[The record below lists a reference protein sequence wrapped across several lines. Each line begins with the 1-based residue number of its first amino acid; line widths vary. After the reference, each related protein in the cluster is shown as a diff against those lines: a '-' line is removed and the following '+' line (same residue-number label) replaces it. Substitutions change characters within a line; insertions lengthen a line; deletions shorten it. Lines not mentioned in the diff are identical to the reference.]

1 MASFFDRFKGLFKN
15 QTTNI
20 DFNKAIYNF
29 LGDTFIASTEND
41 DSYID
46 KGYRFNATIYSIV
59 NLIVKCAANIPFSV
73 YEVQNENQLK
83 RYKTLTSGDFNSS
96 VLHKSQ
102 ILHKKALVEL
112 EGTELHKILERPNPA
127 QSYNTFIQELL
138 AFGLLTGNRYIYG
151 ITPQSGQNATK
162 FKELYVLPSQ
172 VVQIHS
178 GGLFKPVDYYTLEY
192 NGQHQLPVENVL
204 HISDFNP
211 YYDGTGSH
219 LYGMSPLKAGLRVL
233 DANNEA
239 VTTGLKYLQNQMAR
253 GVLMSEEGD
262 LSEVQAR
269 QLKDRFKK
277 QYQGSK
283 NAGDVVITP
292 KKLSWINFGLSASDL
307 NLIEQYNAT
316 IKDLCNIYQVPVQLL
331 NNTDHQSYNNQK
343 EAKKSLYVNAII
355 PQLIKV
361 REELNRWLTP
371 AYGNNLYIDFDFTVI
386 PELQEEMD
394 KVVTQMSN
402 SWWLTPNE
410 KRTAMSYGVDEE
422 QTAMDDY
429 YIPANLLPLANDMG
443 VEDPKQLHDDV
454 SIALRKRLV
463 AGMTDVYTTIQEAEE
478 RAVQMGGDSSY
489 HSHNFDG
496 TTVFMPFKTHEEY
509 EAAKEGRLD
518 EYYERVENS
527 IYDDEDEDSNKPKI
541 EYKQPE
547 ISDRVRNALK
557 DKVDDHNDKHGDDPD
572 KRVTLRM
579 LIAVFRRGIGAYNT
593 NPQSVRP
600 NVSSADQWAYARV
613 NNFLRSIRTG
623 RFRSGRHDTDLIPA
637 GHPLSSKKS
646 HKVYNDYPQGAT
658 NNAKRV
664 LEWDEKYK
672 LRGKMG
678 TPKGWSRAKQLA
690 SRDTLSQADVNSI
703 YSFLRRHEQN
713 AEIAEEFRGTPYKDK
728 GYVMYNA
735 WGGKALLSYVERYR
749 SANHDEGDSD

>member
-1 MASFFDRFKGLFKN
+1 MASFLDRFKTLFKN

-29 LGDTFIASTEND
+29 LGDTMVSSTDND

-73 YEVQNENQLK
+73 YEVQNENELK
-83 RYKTLTSGDFNSS
+83 RYKTITSGDFNSS

-112 EGTELHKILERPNPA
+112 EGTELHQLLERPNPA

-172 VVQIHS
+172 VMQIHS
-178 GGLFKPVDYYTLEY
+178 GGLFKPVDHYTLEY
-192 NGQHQLPVENVL
+192 NGEHQLPAENVL

-355 PQLIKV
+355 PQLIKI

-394 KVVTQMSN
+394 KVVTQMNS

-422 QTAMDDY
+422 QSSMDDY

-443 VEDPKQLHDDV
+443 VEDPKQLHDDF

-463 AGMTDVYTTIQEAEE
+463 PGFSDVFTTIREAEE
-478 RAVQMGGDSSY
+478 RAVQLGGSGY
-489 HSHNFDG
+489 HEHSFDG
-496 TTVFMPFKTHEEY
+496 TRVFMPFKTHEEY

-527 IYDDEDEDSNKPKI
+527 IYDDEDEDSRKPDI
-541 EYKQPE
+541 EYKEPN
-547 ISDRVRNALK
+547 ISDKVRNALK
-557 DKVDDHNDKHGDDPD
+557 DKVDDHNEKHGDDPD

-664 LEWDEKYK
+664 LEWDDKYK

-749 SANHDEGDSD
+749 SANHDDGDSD

>member
-73 YEVQNENQLK
+73 YEIQNENELK

-96 VLHKSQ
+96 VFHKSQ

-112 EGTELHKILERPNPA
+112 EGTELHKLLERPNPA

-172 VVQIHS
+172 VMQIHS

-204 HISDFNP
+204 HIADFNP

-262 LSEVQAR
+262 LNEVQAR
-269 QLKDRFKK
+269 QLKERFKK

-316 IKDLCNIYQVPVQLL
+316 IKDLCNIYSVPVQLL

-343 EAKKSLYVNAII
+343 EAKKSLYVNSII
-355 PQLIKV
+355 PQLIKI

-394 KVVTQMSN
+394 KVVTQMSS

-443 VEDPKQLHDDV
+443 VEDPKQLHDDF

-463 AGMTDVYTTIQEAEE
+463 PGFSDVFTTIREAEE
-478 RAVQMGGDSSY
+478 RAVQLGGSGY
-489 HSHNFDG
+489 HEHSFDG
-496 TTVFMPFKTHEEY
+496 TRVFMPFKTHEEY

-527 IYDDEDEDSNKPKI
+527 IYDDEDEDSRKPDI
-541 EYKQPE
+541 EYKEPN
-547 ISDRVRNALK
+547 ISDRVRSALK
-557 DKVDDHNDKHGDDPD
+557 DKVDEHNDKHGDDPD

-600 NVSSADQWAYARV
+600 NVSSADQWAYART
-613 NNFLRSIRTG
+613 NNFLRAIRTG

-703 YSFLRRHEQN
+703 YSFLKRHEQN

-749 SANHDEGDSD
+749 SANHDEEDSD

>member
-29 LGDTFIASTEND
+29 LGETFIASTEND

-73 YEVQNENQLK
+73 YEIQNENELK

-112 EGTELHKILERPNPA
+112 EGTELHQLLDRPNPA

-172 VVQIHS
+172 VMQIHS

-204 HISDFNP
+204 HIADFNP

-262 LSEVQAR
+262 LNEVQAR

-316 IKDLCNIYQVPVQLL
+316 IKDLCNIYSVPVQLL

-343 EAKKSLYVNAII
+343 EAKKSLYVNSII

-394 KVVTQMSN
+394 KVVTQMSS

-410 KRTAMSYGVDEE
+410 KRTAMSYGVDEQ

-443 VEDPKQLHDDV
+443 VEEPKQLHDDV

-478 RAVQMGGDSSY
+478 RAVQMGGEPS
-489 HSHNFDG
+489 HHQHNFDG

-572 KRVTLRM
+572 KKVTLRM

-690 SRDTLSQADVNSI
+690 SRETLSQADVNSI

>member
-29 LGDTFIASTEND
+29 LGETFIASTEND
-41 DSYID
+41 DSYIN

-73 YEVQNENQLK
+73 YEIQNENELK

-112 EGTELHKILERPNPA
+112 EGTELHKLLDRPNPA

-172 VVQIHS
+172 VMQIHS

-192 NGQHQLPVENVL
+192 NGEHQLPVENVL
-204 HISDFNP
+204 HIADFNP

-262 LSEVQAR
+262 LNEVQAR

-422 QTAMDDY
+422 QSSMDDY

-443 VEDPKQLHDDV
+443 VEEPKQLHDDV

-496 TTVFMPFKTHEEY
+496 TTIFMPFKTHEEY

-547 ISDRVRNALK
+547 ISDKVKNGLK
-557 DKVDDHNDKHGDDPD
+557 NKVDEHNEKYGDDPD

>member
-1 MASFFDRFKGLFKN
+1 MASLFDRFKSLFKN

-29 LGDTFIASTEND
+29 LGETFIASTEND

-73 YEVQNENQLK
+73 YEIQNENELK

-112 EGTELHKILERPNPA
+112 EGTELHQLLDRPNPA

-172 VVQIHS
+172 VMQIHS

-204 HISDFNP
+204 HIADFNP

-262 LSEVQAR
+262 LNEVQAR

-316 IKDLCNIYQVPVQLL
+316 IKDLCNIYSVPVQLL

-343 EAKKSLYVNAII
+343 EAKKSLYVNSII

-443 VEDPKQLHDDV
+443 VEEPKQLHDDV

-478 RAVQMGGDSSY
+478 RAVQMGGEPS
-489 HSHNFDG
+489 HHQHNFDG

-600 NVSSADQWAYARV
+600 NVSSADQWAYSRV

-678 TPKGWSRAKQLA
+678 TPKGWSRARQLA
-690 SRDTLSQADVNSI
+690 SRETLSQADVNSI

-735 WGGKALLSYVERYR
+735 WGGKALLSHVERYR

>member
-29 LGDTFIASTEND
+29 LGETFIASTEND

-73 YEVQNENQLK
+73 YEIQNENELK

-112 EGTELHKILERPNPA
+112 EGTELHQLLERPNPA

-172 VVQIHS
+172 VMQIHS

-204 HISDFNP
+204 HIADFNP

-262 LSEVQAR
+262 LNEVQAR

-316 IKDLCNIYQVPVQLL
+316 IKDLCNIYSVPVQLL

-343 EAKKSLYVNAII
+343 EAKKSLYVNSII
-355 PQLIKV
+355 PQLIKI

-422 QTAMDDY
+422 QAAMDDY

-443 VEDPKQLHDDV
+443 VEEPKQLHDDV

-478 RAVQMGGDSSY
+478 RAVQMGGEPS
-489 HSHNFDG
+489 HHQHNFDG

-637 GHPLSSKKS
+637 GHPLSSKKG

-703 YSFLRRHEQN
+703 YSFLKRHEQN